1 MRKSLEDMI
10 LIPRNGFNTIKSL
23 SPVTMQ
29 SAFPAT
35 ASSRNQKTVIEA
47 GKQINRNKTT
57 ENMRLAVLN
66 RLAHRSRR
74 FICKQKINSKN

>member
-1 MRKSLEDMI
+1 MI
-10 LIPRNGFNTIKSL
+10 RILRNGFNTSKSL

-35 ASSRNQKTVIEA
+35 ANSRNQRTAIGT

-57 ENMRLAVLN
+57 ENMRLAVSN
-66 RLAHRSRR
+66 H
-74 FICKQKINSKN
+74 

>member
-1 MRKSLEDMI
+1 MI

-35 ASSRNQKTVIEA
+35 ANSRNQKTVIGA
-47 GKQINRNKTT
+47 GKQINI
-57 ENMRLAVLN
+57 LD
-66 RLAHRSRR
+66 
-74 FICKQKINSKN
+74 